1 MSGITCESIRAAAL
15 DPCERPRDWTTRPGV
30 ADHLRSCSDCRDWL
44 DAFGAGERAWA
55 NEAAGALADAVIART
70 TGVEALLRDLPSLA
84 MMNPGPGFAERVLLA
99 TSKRQAPQSWRVR
112 LAASWW
118 SLVRRPRFAWEAAY
132 VATVCWVLLFGNPV
146 GALERSASSLRTV
159 AHERFGVQV
168 KDLRSDL
175 ESWRAR
181 WAPDAA
187 PQSGAASR
195 GAEAVHPIVRAWQ
208 AGSTQVQGMLRSVT
222 DALERAWGRLGDWIG
237 RIMDGLFPRRTEPEA
252 RPVRSAQ

>member
-1 MSGITCESIRAAAL
+1 MSVITCGMVRAAAL
-15 DPCERPRDWTTRPGV
+15 DPSERPRDWTTRPGV
-30 ADHLRSCSDCRDWL
+30 ADHLHGCSDCRDWL

-55 NEAAGALADAVIART
+55 NEPAGTLADAVIART
-70 TGVEALLRDLPSLA
+70 TGVETLLRDLPSLA
-84 MMNPGPGFAERVLLA
+84 TMDPGLGFAERVLLA
-99 TSKRQAPQSWRVR
+99 TSKMQAPQSWRVR

-146 GALERSASSLRTV
+146 GALERSAASLRTV

-168 KDLRSDL
+168 KDLRTDL
-175 ESWRAR
+175 ESWRAK
-181 WAPDAA
+181 WAPETARPAGAA
-187 PQSGAASR
+187 PR

-208 AGSTQVQGMLRSVT
+208 AGSKQVERLTVSVM
-222 DALERAWGRLGDWIG
+222 AVLEDVWGRISDWVG
-237 RIMDGLFPRRTEPEA
+237 WLVDQLRPPRTEPDA